1 MGGSKSKVDRSNAN
15 VINDITVD
23 EKLTVNTS
31 TIEVLLVVICVLL
44 IIQILMRV
52 YKMHTHKLRKKYLT
66 RAASLNAI

>member
-66 RAASLNAI
+66 IAASLNAI